1 MDCEPT
7 PKRHRTK
14 RDEEADLLG
23 WATPVHA
30 KASNKEHFIKALEA
44 SNLSGELKTV
54 LILI

>member
-7 PKRHRTK
+7 PKRHPTK

-23 WATPVHA
+23 WDTPVRA